1 MAPIVPPSDPAASFD
16 YLDNPET
23 QWGYLFREAGR
34 KSQRWQCGSS
44 LLVENGMATEL
55 LRFYADILSHND
67 FNAAKAVQNL
77 TEFKHGGAINVALD
91 QYFRIGL
98 VWNFRP
104 LIRRERVA
112 DYRAAWKRFA
122 HVPSKGIDGSRVL
135 AFLKEVVPMLGVWS
149 LELARGYGSPTAS
162 AAATGHSEA
171 EEELL
176 VRCTEVRPL
185 TLMHEDTAQ
194 VPAPND
200 IFLARMD
207 VKGRPSKPVDL
218 WEKIGA
224 RAVWATMTQYEQ
236 AVRDGYIVDPYTPMD
251 IEILRIFDRATY
263 NLIAA

>member
-1 MAPIVPPSDPAASFD
+1 MALQVPTNPASSFD
-16 YLDNPET
+16 YLDNVDT
-23 QWGYLFREAGR
+23 QWVRLFHEAGR
-34 KSQRWQCGSS
+34 KSQRHPCGSS

-91 QYFRIGL
+91 QDFRIGL
-98 VWNFRP
+98 IWNYRP

-122 HVPSKGIDGSRVL
+122 HVPSKGVDDAKVL
-135 AFLKEVVPMLGVWS
+135 GFLKEVVPMLGAWS
-149 LELARGYGSPTAS
+149 LELARGYGSPTAT
-162 AAATGHSEA
+162 AAQTSRSEA

-185 TLMHEDTAQ
+185 TLMGEDGAQ
-194 VPAPND
+194 NPAPND
-200 IFLARMD
+200 IFLVFMD
-207 VKGRPSKPVDL
+207 VKGKPTKPVDL

-224 RAVWATMTQYEQ
+224 RAVWTTMSEYEQ
-236 AVRDGYIVDPYTPMD
+236 AVRDGHIVDPYTPMG
-251 IEILRIFDRATY
+251 IEMLRIFDRETY
-263 NLIAA
+263 DKVAA